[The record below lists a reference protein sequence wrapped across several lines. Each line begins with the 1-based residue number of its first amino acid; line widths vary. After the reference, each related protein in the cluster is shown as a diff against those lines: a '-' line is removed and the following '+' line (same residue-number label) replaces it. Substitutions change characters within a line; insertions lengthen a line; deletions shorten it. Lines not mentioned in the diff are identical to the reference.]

1 MPQFDLFT
9 FSSQIFWALFFFTL
23 LYLSFAYYLIPSIS
37 ATLKVRSRRLK
48 LQDGSSQTSSAISVS
63 EDTSL
68 DSCITAKLDLG
79 AIFYTVDD
87 YKLFISK
94 SINSLSFDNRSLLW
108 FLDFSCT
115 LKGSLTRFKLS
126 NDLINF
132 KSFIFLEACLFH

>member
-48 LQDGSSQTSSAISVS
+48 FQDGSSQTSSAISAS

-68 DSCITAKLDLG
+68 DLYIITKLDLG
-79 AIFYTVDD
+79 AIFYNVDD

-94 SINSLSFDNRSLLW
+94 SIYNLTF
-108 FLDFSCT
+108 T
-115 LKGSLTRFKLS
+115 KKGSLTRFKLS
-126 NDLINF
+126 NDLKDS

>member
-9 FSSQIFWALFFFTL
+9 FSSQIFLALFFFTL

-48 LQDGSSQTSSAISVS
+48 FQDGSSQTSSAISAS

-68 DSCITAKLDLG
+68 DLYIITKLDLG
-79 AIFYTVDD
+79 AIFYNVDD

-94 SINSLSFDNRSLLW
+94 SINSL
-108 FLDFSCT
+108 
-115 LKGSLTRFKLS
+115 KGSLTRFKLS
-126 NDLINF
+126 NDLKDS

>member
-63 EDTSL
+63 ENTPL
-68 DSCITAKLDLG
+68 DLYIITKLDLG
-79 AIFYTVDD
+79 AIIYTADD

-94 SINSLSFDNRSLLW
+94 SIKSLSFGNTLSDSLV
-108 FLDFSCT
+108 S
-115 LKGSLTRFKLS
+115 FKLS
-126 NDLINF
+126 NDLKDL
-132 KSFIFLEACLFH
+132 KSFIFLEACLFN

>member
-48 LQDGSSQTSSAISVS
+48 FQDGSSQTSSAISAS

-68 DSCITAKLDLG
+68 DLDIITKLDLG
-79 AIFYTVDD
+79 AIFYNVDD
-87 YKLFISK
+87 YKLFISASCFMFIFIDSFK
-94 SINSLSFDNRSLLW
+94 SINS
-108 FLDFSCT
+108 

-126 NDLINF
+126 NDLKDS

>member
-48 LQDGSSQTSSAISVS
+48 FQDGSSQTSSAISAS

-68 DSCITAKLDLG
+68 DLYIITKLDLG
-79 AIFYTVDD
+79 AIFYNVDD

-94 SINSLSFDNRSLLW
+94 SINSL
-108 FLDFSCT
+108 
-115 LKGSLTRFKLS
+115 KGSLTRFKLS
-126 NDLINF
+126 NDLKDS

>member
-48 LQDGSSQTSSAISVS
+48 FQDGSSQTSSAISAS

-68 DSCITAKLDLG
+68 DLHIITKLDLG
-79 AIFYTVDD
+79 AIFYNVDD

-94 SINSLSFDNRSLLW
+94 SINSL
-108 FLDFSCT
+108 
-115 LKGSLTRFKLS
+115 KGSLTRFKLS
-126 NDLINF
+126 NDLKDS

>member
-9 FSSQIFWALFFFTL
+9 FSSQIFWALFFFIL

-48 LQDGSSQTSSAISVS
+48 LQEGSSQTSSAISVS
-63 EDTSL
+63 EDTP
-68 DSCITAKLDLG
+68 LDLYIITKLNLE
-79 AIFYTVDD
+79 ATFYAVDD

-94 SINSLSFDNRSLLW
+94 SINSLSFANTLSDSLI
-108 FLDFSCT
+108 S
-115 LKGSLTRFKLS
+115 FKLS
-126 NDLINF
+126 NDLKDL

>member
-48 LQDGSSQTSSAISVS
+48 FQDGSSQTSSAISAS

-68 DSCITAKLDLG
+68 DLYIITKLDLG
-79 AIFYTVDD
+79 AIFYNVDD

-94 SINSLSFDNRSLLW
+94 SINSL
-108 FLDFSCT
+108 
-115 LKGSLTRFKLS
+115 KVSLTRFKLS
-126 NDLINF
+126 NDLKDS

>member
-9 FSSQIFWALFFFTL
+9 FSSQIFLALFFFTL

-48 LQDGSSQTSSAISVS
+48 FQDGSSQTSSAISAS

-68 DSCITAKLDLG
+68 DLDIITKLDLG
-79 AIFYTVDD
+79 AIFYNVDD

-94 SINSLSFDNRSLLW
+94 SINSL
-108 FLDFSCT
+108 
-115 LKGSLTRFKLS
+115 KGSLTRFKLS
-126 NDLINF
+126 NDLKDS

>member
-63 EDTSL
+63 ENTPL
-68 DSCITAKLDLG
+68 DLYIITKLDLG
-79 AIFYTVDD
+79 AIIYTADD

-94 SINSLSFDNRSLLW
+94 SIKSLSFGNTLSDSLV
-108 FLDFSCT
+108 S
-115 LKGSLTRFKLS
+115 FKLS
-126 NDLINF
+126 NDLKDL

>member
-48 LQDGSSQTSSAISVS
+48 FQDGSSQTSSAISAS
-63 EDTSL
+63 EDTLL
-68 DSCITAKLDLG
+68 DLYIITKLDLG
-79 AIFYTVDD
+79 AIFYNVDD

-94 SINSLSFDNRSLLW
+94 SINSL
-108 FLDFSCT
+108 
-115 LKGSLTRFKLS
+115 KGSLTRFKLS
-126 NDLINF
+126 NDLKDS

>member
-48 LQDGSSQTSSAISVS
+48 LQDGSSQTSPAISVS
-63 EDTSL
+63 EDTPL
-68 DSCITAKLDLG
+68 DLYIITKLDLG
-79 AIFYTVDD
+79 AIIYTADD

-94 SINSLSFDNRSLLW
+94 SINSLSFSNTLSDSLI
-108 FLDFSCT
+108 S
-115 LKGSLTRFKLS
+115 FKLS
-126 NDLINF
+126 NDLKDL

>member
-48 LQDGSSQTSSAISVS
+48 FQDGSSQTSSAISAS
-63 EDTSL
+63 EDTLL
-68 DSCITAKLDLG
+68 DLYIITKLDLG
-79 AIFYTVDD
+79 AIFYNVDD

-94 SINSLSFDNRSLLW
+94 SIYNLTGFIYNKKK
-108 FLDFSCT
+108 T
-115 LKGSLTRFKLS
+115 LTRFKLS
-126 NDLINF
+126 NDLKGS

>member
-1 MPQFDLFT
+1 MPQFDIFT

-23 LYLSFAYYLIPSIS
+23 LYLSFAYYLVPSIS

-63 EDTSL
+63 ENTPL
-68 DSCITAKLDLG
+68 DLYIITKLDLG
-79 AIFYTVDD
+79 AIIYTADD

-94 SINSLSFDNRSLLW
+94 SIKSLSFGNTLSDSLV
-108 FLDFSCT
+108 S
-115 LKGSLTRFKLS
+115 FKLS
-126 NDLINF
+126 NDLKDL

>member
-1 MPQFDLFT
+1 MDLFT

-63 EDTSL
+63 ENTPL
-68 DSCITAKLDLG
+68 DLYIITKLDLG
-79 AIFYTVDD
+79 AIIYTADD

-94 SINSLSFDNRSLLW
+94 SIKSLSFGNTLSDSLV
-108 FLDFSCT
+108 S
-115 LKGSLTRFKLS
+115 FKLS
-126 NDLINF
+126 NDLKDL

>member
-94 SINSLSFDNRSLLW
+94 SINSLSFDN
-108 FLDFSCT
+108 T

-132 KSFIFLEACLFH
+132 KSFIPLIGIPFK

>member
-48 LQDGSSQTSSAISVS
+48 FQDGSSQTSSAISAS

-68 DSCITAKLDLG
+68 DLDIITKLDLG
-79 AIFYTVDD
+79 AIFYNVDD

-94 SINSLSFDNRSLLW
+94 SINSL
-108 FLDFSCT
+108 
-115 LKGSLTRFKLS
+115 KGSLTRFKLS
-126 NDLINF
+126 NDLKDS

>member
-48 LQDGSSQTSSAISVS
+48 FQDGSSQTSSAISAS

-68 DSCITAKLDLG
+68 DVYIITKLDLG
-79 AIFYTVDD
+79 AIFYNVDD

-94 SINSLSFDNRSLLW
+94 SINSL
-108 FLDFSCT
+108 
-115 LKGSLTRFKLS
+115 KGSLTRFKLS
-126 NDLINF
+126 NDLKDS

>member
-48 LQDGSSQTSSAISVS
+48 FQDGSSQTSSAISAS

-68 DSCITAKLDLG
+68 DLYIITKLDLG
-79 AIFYTVDD
+79 AIFYNVDD
-87 YKLFISK
+87 YKLFISASCFMFIFIDSFK
-94 SINSLSFDNRSLLW
+94 SINS
-108 FLDFSCT
+108 

-126 NDLINF
+126 NDLKDS

>member
-63 EDTSL
+63 ENTPL
-68 DSCITAKLDLG
+68 DLYIITKLDLG
-79 AIFYTVDD
+79 AIIYTADD

-94 SINSLSFDNRSLLW
+94 SIKSLSFGNTLSDSLV
-108 FLDFSCT
+108 S
-115 LKGSLTRFKLS
+115 FKLS
-126 NDLINF
+126 NDL
-132 KSFIFLEACLFH
+132 KDLRSFIFLEACLFH

>member
-48 LQDGSSQTSSAISVS
+48 FQDGSSQTSSAISAS

-68 DSCITAKLDLG
+68 DLYIITKLDLG
-79 AIFYTVDD
+79 AIFYNVDD

-94 SINSLSFDNRSLLW
+94 SINSL
-108 FLDFSCT
+108 
-115 LKGSLTRFKLS
+115 KGSLTRFKLS
-126 NDLINF
+126 NDLKDS
-132 KSFIFLEACLFH
+132 KSFIFLEASLFH

>member
-48 LQDGSSQTSSAISVS
+48 FQDGSSQTSSAISAS

-68 DSCITAKLDLG
+68 DFYIITKLDLG
-79 AIFYTVDD
+79 AIFYNVDD

-94 SINSLSFDNRSLLW
+94 SINSL
-108 FLDFSCT
+108 
-115 LKGSLTRFKLS
+115 KGSLTRFKLS
-126 NDLINF
+126 NDLKGS